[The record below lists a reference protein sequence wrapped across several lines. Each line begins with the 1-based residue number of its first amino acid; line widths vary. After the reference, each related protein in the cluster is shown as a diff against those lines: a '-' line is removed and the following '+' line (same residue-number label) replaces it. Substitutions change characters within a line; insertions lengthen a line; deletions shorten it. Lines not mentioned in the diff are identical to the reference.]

1 MDLSIIFVNWNS
13 VAFLRECL
21 KSIYARPPAF
31 SLEVIVVDNDS
42 TDKVIHVIRQDFPDV
57 RIIESKV
64 NLGFAG
70 ANNLGYRNSSGEF
83 LLFLNPDTEVLDGS
97 IETLMEMVKTIP
109 DAGIVGC
116 KLLNTDGS
124 IQTSCIQMFPTILN
138 QVLDI
143 EALQVRWPACPLW
156 NIAPLFSKSTSP
168 ASVEVISG
176 ACMMVRREVFEKA
189 GLFSEDYFMY
199 AEDLELCDKV
209 RSLGLKNY
217 YVGSVEVVHHGGKS
231 SSQKPVTQW
240 STTMKMKSVEKFC
253 SKKKGRLYACLY
265 RASIGTAAMVRLL
278 VIGLLRLLG
287 SMGINGLSAGNAW
300 AKWFAI
306 LRWAAGLDK
315 LQTTTTSR

>member
-42 TDKVIHVIRQDFPDV
+42 PDKVIHVIRQDFTDV

-116 KLLNTDGS
+116 KLLDSDGG

-143 EALQVRWPACPLW
+143 EALQGLWPVCLLW
-156 NIAPLFSKSTSP
+156 TIAPLFTKSPSP
-168 ASVEVISG
+168 PSRELLSR
-176 ACMMVRREVFEKA
+176 AC
-189 GLFSEDYFMY
+189 
-199 AEDLELCDKV
+199 
-209 RSLGLKNY
+209 
-217 YVGSVEVVHHGGKS
+217 
-231 SSQKPVTQW
+231 
-240 STTMKMKSVEKFC
+240 
-253 SKKKGRLYACLY
+253 
-265 RASIGTAAMVRLL
+265 I
-278 VIGLLRLLG
+278 
-287 SMGINGLSAGNAW
+287 
-300 AKWFAI
+300 
-306 LRWAAGLDK
+306 
-315 LQTTTTSR
+315 